1 MGTKLA
7 KNEST
12 DSHMTLSPQYLRER
26 WKSRAMR
33 TAVILGAPSSA
44 EAVSL
49 KLRLSVLVESV
60 TAPCFQPLQF
70 GSSKRLFKQCSRS
83 PFA

>member
-1 MGTKLA
+1 
-7 KNEST
+7 
-12 DSHMTLSPQYLRER
+12 
-26 WKSRAMR
+26 MR

-60 TAPCFQPLQF
+60 TAPCF
-70 GSSKRLFKQCSRS
+70 
-83 PFA
+83 